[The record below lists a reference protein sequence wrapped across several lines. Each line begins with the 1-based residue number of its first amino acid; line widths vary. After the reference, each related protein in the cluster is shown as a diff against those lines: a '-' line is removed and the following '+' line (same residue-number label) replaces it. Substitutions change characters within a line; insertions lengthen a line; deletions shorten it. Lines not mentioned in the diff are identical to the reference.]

1 MPHHNRV
8 LPALI
13 ATLGLVLSTLA
24 LTAPATAGGP
34 NTATLDLRAE
44 SGRGPMSG
52 TLSNGVGWTL
62 DNGIAGSPAGALIG
76 INETQT
82 VTFDRPVS
90 VEFSVSGLNCV
101 NEAMD
106 IATPVTAVTID
117 PNHSWTPAT
126 QVIRGN
132 GSAGLGDL
140 SFFRADAPVT
150 AITATAVGA
159 DGCFRGLATF
169 EVSFY
174 ENQTPTASIAAP
186 IDGGVFTQGQTVLA
200 DYSCA
205 DGDIIHVD
213 EVTCVGTVADG
224 SPIDT
229 STPGAKSFTVTATD
243 EHGDTSDLTA
253 HYTVGDQAGLCSATA
268 IGLPQNLDL
277 GVANGGQ
284 VPCTTRDGRIADFTI
299 LLGALPFPLTALSP
313 SLKVTLA
320 EATSTKAG
328 NTHRASTRVAGVTIS
343 FPLNSWSLEF
353 EDLWSE
359 ASASTPVN
367 CAAGNDLQGTAQ
379 IGRIIRNGTTVYDQ
393 LDQPLSIPL
402 PLVGGVHLNRVAK
415 TGTQVTADVLAID
428 LPGGQLD
435 ITIGHSTAGVDC

>member
-1 MPHHNRV
+1 MPHRNRV

-13 ATLGLVLSTLA
+13 VTLGLVLSTFV

-44 SGRGPMSG
+44 AGRGPIGG

-90 VEFSVSGLNCV
+90 VEFSVSGLNCP

-106 IATPVTAVTID
+106 IATPVTASNIN
-117 PNHSWTPAT
+117 PNHTWDPAT
-126 QVIRGN
+126 QIVRSQG
-132 GSAGLGDL
+132 AALDEL
-140 SFFRADAPVT
+140 SFFTANAPVT
-150 AITATAVGA
+150 SITATALSA
-159 DGCFRGLATF
+159 SGCFRGLATF

-174 ENQTPTASIAAP
+174 ENLTPTATIAAP
-186 IDGGVFTQGQTVLA
+186 INGGVFTQGQTVLA

-205 DGDIIHVD
+205 DGDTVHVD
-213 EVTCVGTVADG
+213 TVDCVGDVADG
-224 SPIDT
+224 APIDT

-243 EHGDTSDLTA
+243 EHGATSDQTVN
-253 HYTVGDQAGLCSATA
+253 YTVGDQAGLCSATA
-268 IGLPQNLDL
+268 LQALNINV
-277 GVANGGQ
+277 GVANAGQ
-284 VPCTTRDGRIADFTI
+284 VPCVSRNSRVADIT
-299 LLGALPFPLTALSP
+299 LPLGVLPFPLTVLSP
-313 SLKVTLA
+313 TVTVTLA

-328 NTHRASTRVAGVTIS
+328 NTHQASARVAGVKIS
-343 FPLNSWSLEF
+343 FPLNAYSLELK
-353 EDLWSE
+353 DLRSE
-359 ASASTPVN
+359 VSASTPVN
-367 CAAGNDLQGTAQ
+367 CAAGNDLQGIAET
-379 IGRIIRNGTTVYDQ
+379 GRIIRNGTTVYNQ
-393 LDQPLSIPL
+393 LNEPVSIPL
-402 PLVGGVHLNRVAK
+402 PLLGGVYLNHVAK

-428 LPGGQLD
+428 MPGGLLD